1 MLTKPDYGWSD
12 FQLEGTSI
20 YRLSYL
26 DDIPFRMVGAGYI
39 WA

>member
-26 DDIPFRMVGAGYI
+26 DDIPFEWLEQAI
-39 WA
+39 LWA